1 MKNGILFFFNM
12 GKITTVA
19 RIALA
24 PFALMIW
31 RSWGQVFWFFF
42 FIALFALAL
51 LISFVPA
58 PSDRGVMLALERAR
72 QDFDML
78 IRSKCSTGNSDSA
91 TKLDGYRVKGKMILK
106 RQKGTKVI
114 YPHPAFFAISKAAD
128 RQYWFFVSCSSL
140 TNEKP
145 PLTFCCPIKSP
156 DYELSI
162 EGDSDDFQKVA
173 YLTLKCELF
182 PEGESFVVDR
192 NYRIREF
199 LAQIEAAKK

>member
-24 PFALMIW
+24 PLAFMIW

-42 FIALFALAL
+42 FAALFVLAL
-51 LISFVPA
+51 LISFVPS
-58 PSDRGVMLALERAR
+58 PSDRSVMLALERAQ
-72 QDFDML
+72 QDFDKL
-78 IRSKCSTGNSDSA
+78 IRNQCSTSNSDSA
-91 TKLDGYRVKGKMILK
+91 VKLEGYRAKGKMILK
-106 RQKGTKVI
+106 RHKGTKMI
-114 YPHPAFFAISKAAD
+114 YPHPAFFAIAKAAD
-128 RQYWFFVSCSSL
+128 KQYWFFVSCSSL

-145 PLTFCCPIKSP
+145 PLTFSCPLKST
-156 DYELSI
+156 DYEISI
-162 EGDSDDFQKVA
+162 EGESDDFSKVA

-199 LAQIEAAKK
+199 LSQIEQAKK